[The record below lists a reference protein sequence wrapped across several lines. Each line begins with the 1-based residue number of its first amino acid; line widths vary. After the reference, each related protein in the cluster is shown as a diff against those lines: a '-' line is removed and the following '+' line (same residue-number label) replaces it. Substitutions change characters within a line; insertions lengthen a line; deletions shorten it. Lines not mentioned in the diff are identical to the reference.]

1 MTGIQQ
7 GKRFSHLYISRG
19 MPQKDS
25 SKARYRLGKLLEKN
39 FPLLRAGSLS
49 PGSINHTKNVQKE
62 LEYEIGRQFATGVLG
77 GISYSWGLYTE
88 KITVSELLDTITI
101 VFQYLE
107 ERGYKQ
113 EIKFATEANRIFSE
127 ENLAY
132 TVDEAGGVHPLVDA
146 AFDAANQSAIAALM
160 GDRHAATVAMVD
172 GIDACLLKDPADY
185 IGAIRAVFG
194 ANENLF
200 NLMFGVPQLHS
211 GQIRKK
217 MQSLLQAQ
225 HEGHPTRQ
233 RASAMTLKGF
243 ESWVDA
249 AHNYRHEQ
257 GAEIPSQPTEEL
269 GILLIS
275 QGLSYVRWL
284 AQIDKLEQEG
294 TPTL

>member
-194 ANENLF
+194 VNGGAIL
-200 NLMFGVPQLHS
+200 
-211 GQIRKK
+211 
-217 MQSLLQAQ
+217 
-225 HEGHPTRQ
+225 GHGSDGIVLS
-233 RASAMTLKGF
+233 RAA
-243 ESWVDA
+243 
-249 AHNYRHEQ
+249 
-257 GAEIPSQPTEEL
+257 
-269 GILLIS
+269 
-275 QGLSYVRWL
+275 
-284 AQIDKLEQEG
+284 
-294 TPTL
+294 